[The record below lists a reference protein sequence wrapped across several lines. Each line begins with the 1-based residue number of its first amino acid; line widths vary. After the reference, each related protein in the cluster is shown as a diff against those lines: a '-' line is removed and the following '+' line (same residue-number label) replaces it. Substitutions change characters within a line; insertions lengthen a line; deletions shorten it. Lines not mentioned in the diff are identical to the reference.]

1 MSTQRL
7 NSTMIIGLG
16 LTGLGLAAVVAS
28 FGINLD
34 HDGGWGARTF
44 PLVGSA
50 TLVVLG
56 VIEMLKGRAMQPVP
70 TNTQETSEANPLAR
84 IITLLILS
92 FAYLWLIGKIGYL
105 ISTGL
110 AAVAA
115 LMVFGIRNPLGLTLA
130 AILCPLVYHLIFF
143 VLLGVFPPYGEW
155 FEPLDIIQGY

>member
-1 MSTQRL
+1 MSTERL
-7 NSTMIIGLG
+7 NSTIVIGVG
-16 LTGLGLAAVVAS
+16 LTCFGLAAIAAS
-28 FGINLD
+28 LGINPD
-34 HDGGWGARTF
+34 PDGGWGARIF

-56 VIEMLKGRAMQPVP
+56 IFEILKGRSQQPASP
-70 TNTQETSEANPLAR
+70 PSHESPRLMAR
-84 IITLLILS
+84 IASLLVLS

-110 AAVAA
+110 AAVGA
-115 LMVFGIRNPLGLTLA
+115 LMIFGVRNPLGLLIA
-130 AILCPLVYHLIFF
+130 AILCPLIYHLTFF